1 MQKVAIIIPC
11 FNEEK
16 RLQKD
21 TFVSFLNGQP
31 DVVLFFVN
39 DGSKDDTLATLT
51 CIQYSAS
58 SQIKIINLDKNNG
71 KANAVQ
77 TGLLAALAENKFA
90 YAGYL
95 DADLS
100 TSLQEFYRL
109 YQMMKEKEL
118 DYIFG
123 SRIKM
128 INTSVKRTL
137 FRHLTG
143 RMVATAIDSKFKLG
157 IYDTQCGAKCFRS
170 EIVRSVCNTPF
181 ITKWFFDVEI
191 FLRIK
196 KNLSLAK
203 GLEAPLLKW
212 EDTAGSKIT
221 ILNFTTI
228 LKEIFLL
235 HRSYSKQ

>member
-1 MQKVAIIIPC
+1 MQKIVIIIPC
-11 FNEEK
+11 YNEEK

-21 TFVSFLNGQP
+21 AFVSFLSGQP
-31 DVVLFFVN
+31 DAVLFFVN
-39 DGSKDDTLATLT
+39 DGSKDNTQTTLT
-51 CIQYSAS
+51 NIQLINPA
-58 SQIKIINLDKNNG
+58 QIRIINLDENKG

-77 TGLLAALAENKFA
+77 TGLLASLEENEFA

-100 TSLQEFYRL
+100 TSLNEFYRL
-109 YQMMKEKEL
+109 YQLMKEKEL
-118 DYIFG
+118 DFIFG

-137 FRHLTG
+137 FRHLAG
-143 RMVATAIDSKFKLG
+143 RLVATAIDSKFKLG
-157 IYDTQCGAKCFRS
+157 IYDTQCGAKCFKS
-170 EIVRSVCNTPF
+170 EVVRSVCDTPF

-196 KNLSLAK
+196 KNLPLAK

-212 EDTAGSKIT
+212 EDTVGSKIT
-221 ILNFTTI
+221 VLNFSTI

-235 HRSYSKQ
+235 HRHYTKQ